1 MKSQLSDE
9 EFIIIVKQL
18 AKHFT
23 TGEPFDL
30 GGVKFEYW
38 TRPDIM
44 PAKG

>member
-1 MKSQLSDE
+1 MQHDTDSICNSKAGK
-9 EFIIIVKQL
+9 IIIIIKQL

-38 TRPDIM
+38 R
-44 PAKG
+44 